1 MEIGTE
7 VAQSP
12 GKEYINGIFVA
23 VLSGLSGFIVN
34 FPLPGE
40 GDGDVLALEGVHL
53 CAGVVV
59 DLAAVVLT
67 QDYQRVVGAR
77 LQQEDKIN
85 YSDSN
90 DDIPRRLL
98 PSIQSIAHVA
108 HMDN

>member
-1 MEIGTE
+1 
-7 VAQSP
+7 
-12 GKEYINGIFVA
+12 
-23 VLSGLSGFIVN
+23 VLSSLSGFIVN

-59 DLAAVVLT
+59 DLAPVVLA
-67 QDYQRVVGAR
+67 QYHQRVVGPR
-77 LQQEDKIN
+77 LQQEDKIK
-85 YSDSN
+85 YGVSN
-90 DDIPRRLL
+90 DDIPRRFL